1 MAAFTVLNLICI
13 YNEFTL
19 LSLLPI
25 AVILVGMAFLALDKL
40 MLVIAFMA
48 PLSIPLSE
56 LMPNLPID
64 MFLPTEPLL
73 AGIMLLFVFKLLYE
87 KQFDRRILTHP
98 VSITIYVYLAWMLIT
113 CLTSIEPIVSFKFL
127 LSRLWFI
134 ITLYFVMT

>member
-19 LSLLPI
+19 LSLLPV

-73 AGIMLLFVFKLLYE
+73 AGIMLLFVFKLL
-87 KQFDRRILTHP
+87 
-98 VSITIYVYLAWMLIT
+98 
-113 CLTSIEPIVSFKFL
+113 
-127 LSRLWFI
+127 
-134 ITLYFVMT
+134 